1 MAERVCPVWIG
12 YFLASPV
19 RKLFENPRAIIEP
32 YVEEGMTVLDIGC
45 AMGFFS
51 LPLARMVGGRGKV
64 VCVDLQEKM
73 LKSLEKRARRAG
85 LSDRIETRICQQD
98 SLDLG
103 DVVEEIDFAL
113 AYAVVHEVPD
123 ASKFF
128 AEAYGS
134 IKPSGRLLLAEPQ
147 GHVSKEGF
155 EKTVAAAEQSGFAV
169 AGSPSLRRSLAVLL
183 EKK

>member
-19 RKLFENPRAIIEP
+19 RKLFENPQKILKP

-64 VCVDLQEKM
+64 VCVDLQAKM
-73 LKSLEKRARRAG
+73 LESLEKRARRAG

-98 SLDLG
+98 SLGLG
-103 DVVEEIDFAL
+103 DVAEEVDFAL

-128 AEAYGS
+128 SEAYGS
-134 IKPSGRLLLAEPQ
+134 IKPSGRLLLAEPK
-147 GHVSKEGF
+147 GHVSEEDF
-155 EKTVAAAEQSGFAV
+155 EITIAAAKQSGFSV
-169 AGSPSLRRSLAVLL
+169 VGDPEIRRSRTTLL
-183 EKK
+183 EKA